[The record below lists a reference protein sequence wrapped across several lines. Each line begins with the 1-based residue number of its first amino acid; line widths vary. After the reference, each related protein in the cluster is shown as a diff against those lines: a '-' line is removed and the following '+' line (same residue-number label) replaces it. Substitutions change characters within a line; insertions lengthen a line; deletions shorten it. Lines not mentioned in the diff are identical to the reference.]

1 MNFMRVKWYVPYLFV
16 LPAFLLIVVVLYNP
30 IVQNM
35 YTSLFS
41 TAAFSSQ
48 PRFVGLQNY
57 ASFFSDANLLTA
69 FRNNIYYGIT
79 CIVFQC
85 GLGLV
90 LAIIMESKL
99 IRNHSGFFR
108 TVYFIPSV
116 ISITAAALL
125 WKFIYQSRGG
135 LLNTVLATLGLEQF
149 QHAWLGEANLAIWA
163 IILMAQW
170 QYMGYYCMLLIV
182 SIQKIPEDMYE
193 SASIDGANG
202 FQKAIYITIPA
213 IREMILVVT
222 VIDVIGCL
230 KVFTEVYVM
239 TLGGPGYASHTVGT
253 LLYQYAFIYNKMG
266 YAAAIGTVMFVI
278 MLLLSMLQLRISG
291 SGKQ

>member
-1 MNFMRVKWYVPYLFV
+1 MGFE
-16 LPAFLLIVVVLYNP
+16 
-30 IVQNM
+30 
-35 YTSLFS
+35 
-41 TAAFSSQ
+41 
-48 PRFVGLQNY
+48 NY
-57 ASFFSDANLLTA
+57 AAFFSDDSLFTA
-69 FRNNIYYGIT
+69 FRNNIYYGVT
-79 CIVFQC
+79 CLIFQC
-85 GLGLV
+85 GLGLI
-90 LAIIMESKL
+90 LAIIMESRL
-99 IRNHSGFFR
+99 IRKRSGFFR

-116 ISITAAALL
+116 ISVTAAALL

-135 LLNTVLATLGLEQF
+135 LLNTVLGTLGLEQY
-149 QHAWLGEANLAIWA
+149 QHAWLGEADWAIWA

-202 FQKAIYITIPA
+202 FQKAIYITTPS
-213 IREMILVVT
+213 IREMIMVVA

-266 YAAAIGTVMFVI
+266 YAAAIGTVMFFI
-278 MLLLSMLQLRISG
+278 MLLLSMLQLRLSG
-291 SGKQ
+291 SGKAQ